1 MKTEQNRGNYLEK
14 NDLRFRLVLT
24 VLWASHFLLW
34 TFGDMVALLQQLND
48 PIESS
53 LLLFVAVPLAMIQ
66 VSMIILSLLGPKKA
80 MARANMILAL
90 VYIALNVGYLMDAQ
104 YGWEYLLGVSY
115 ITVNVLIIG
124 YARKWLRS

>member
-14 NDLRFRLVLT
+14 NDLRFRLTLT
-24 VLWASHFLLW
+24 VLWVSHFLLW
-34 TFGDMVALLQQLND
+34 TFGDMVALLQQLNE

-80 MARANMILAL
+80 MARTNMFLAL
-90 VYIALNVGYLMDAQ
+90 AFIALNVGYLMDAQ
-104 YGWEYLLGVSY
+104 YGWEYLLGISY